1 MAKRLQP
8 SVQTRRSLLSRMK
21 DWQDRESW
29 QQFYD
34 TYSNLIFGVALRVGL
49 SHEEAQEVLQETVLT
64 VAKKL
69 KADPG
74 QKPEFKYDPKLGS
87 FKSWL
92 LHTTRWRI
100 NDQFRKRG
108 LLVRKATKRGSRTG
122 QTPTE
127 AKIPDPRGDG
137 LEAKWDLEW
146 KQTLQ
151 EAALEKV
158 RRSVKAKH
166 YQVFDLYVVKGW
178 PPEKVAQ
185 TLGLNTGLVF
195 LVKHRIVALVK
206 QEIRRLQKGIL

>member
-1 MAKRLQP
+1 MKKRMQP
-8 SVQTRRSLLSRMK
+8 SLQTRWSLLSRMK

-34 TYSNLIFGVALRVGL
+34 TYSNLIYGTALGVGL
-49 SHEEAQEVLQETVLT
+49 NHQEAEEVLQETVLI

-69 KADPG
+69 KAEPG
-74 QKPEFKYDPKLGS
+74 QKPEFRYDPNLGS

-108 LLVRKATKRGSRTG
+108 VLLRKPAKRASRTSE
-122 QTPTE
+122 TPTE
-127 AKIPDPRGDG
+127 AKIADPKGDG

-146 KQTLQ
+146 KETLK

-185 TLGLNTGLVF
+185 TLGLNVGQVF
-195 LVKHRIVALVK
+195 LLKHRILALAK
-206 QEIRRLQKGIL
+206 KEIERLQKEIL